1 MQRIQLRSTLLIGYK
16 PALLTRIRDLS
27 DVPLTDLLG
36 LSARVAVVTGGAQG
50 IGRACCARL
59 AEAGATVVV
68 ADIDEEAARE
78 TASAIGS
85 RATAA
90 AVDVRKAASVRA
102 LVERALAEQERL
114 DVWVNAAGIY
124 PTSPLLELSE
134 EDWDLVLD
142 TNLRGTFLGAQEAAR
157 AMIAGDRGGVIVNVS
172 STAAYRA
179 EAPGAAHYVA
189 SKFGVRGLT
198 QALAVEL
205 GPHGIRVLAVAP
217 TVTLTPGLE
226 EQGAALQ
233 SAGFALEELGPQLP
247 LGRVAVPDDIA
258 RVVLFCASDLSLL
271 MTGSTLL
278 VDAGELV

>member
-1 MQRIQLRSTLLIGYK
+1 MGYK
-16 PALLTRIRDLS
+16 PAFVPPVRDASSALLSSLVALS
-27 DVPLTDLLG
+27 G
-36 LSARVAVVTGGAQG
+36 RVAVVTGGARG

-59 AEAGATVVV
+59 AEAEATVVV
-68 ADIDEEAARE
+68 ADVDEEAARE
-78 TASAIGS
+78 TAGVIGA
-85 RATAA
+85 RAVAA
-90 AVDVRKAASVRA
+90 RVDVRDAGEVRA
-102 LVERALAEQERL
+102 LVEATVAGRGRV

-124 PTSPLLELSE
+124 PTSPLLELSTAE
-134 EDWDLVLD
+134 WGSVVDV
-142 TNLRGTFLGAQEAAR
+142 NLRGTFLGAREAAR
-157 AMIAGDRGGVIVNVS
+157 AMVARGEGGVIVNVS

-179 EAPGAAHYVA
+179 NAPGAAHYVA

-205 GPHGIRVLAVAP
+205 GPHRIRVLAVAP

-226 EQGAALQ
+226 RERAALQ

-247 LGRVAVPDDIA
+247 LGRVAVPDDVA
-258 RVVLFCASDLSLL
+258 RVVFFCASDLSLL